1 MRFIICGSSVSIAT
15 PSQDAE
21 FDLACSQ
28 DWGDGG
34 GDRARRRK
42 VSVANKSIMV

>member
-1 MRFIICGSSVSIAT
+1 MCALVCDVMVPSV
-15 PSQDAE
+15 QDAE

-28 DWGDGG
+28 EWGEGG
-34 GDRARRRK
+34 EGPPHKRK

>member
-1 MRFIICGSSVSIAT
+1 MRILCKHANL
-15 PSQDAE
+15 PPQDAE

-34 GDRARRRK
+34 GDRPRRRK